1 MDIKTFKIL
10 NTLSYES
17 FKISLFEPPLK
28 TIYNRNIICEDYDG
42 NLIWQVG
49 EIISGNNA
57 NQDVPFTSINYF
69 DEKRIIAYN
78 WIGAY
83 YYITIKTGEMELAN
97 KNWRLW

>member
-1 MDIKTFKIL
+1 MYD
-10 NTLSYES
+10 
-17 FKISLFEPPLK
+17 
-28 TIYNRNIICEDYDG
+28 RNIIAS
-42 NLIWQVG
+42 LMIVHLQVG

-69 DEKRIIAYN
+69 DEKQIIAYN